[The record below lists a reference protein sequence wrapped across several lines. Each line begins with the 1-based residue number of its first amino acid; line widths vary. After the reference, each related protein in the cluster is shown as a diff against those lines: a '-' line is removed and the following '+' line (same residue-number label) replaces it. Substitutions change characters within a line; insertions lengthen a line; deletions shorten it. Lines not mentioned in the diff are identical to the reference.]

1 MNIELFKDHMSIIE
15 DIINQNEKINIDE
28 MAYRKSIIT
37 KEYNNM
43 LSNKVPTIRFY
54 QLSHEIRCV
63 GFLAKYGNLHI
74 ASDQNDEP
82 GCDFNLNNNIQIEA
96 VCCSLG
102 NQKINGFDK
111 IPKKGVIDYNHK
123 EKILLSRITSSINE
137 KFNFYKERVNKSID
151 ANKPYIIFIGLGEL
165 TYGMINFDYGFEL
178 NKILCGVSHPYLTYD
193 RLSDSFSSFYYSYNK
208 EINVEKFNNEGLG
221 RNVEI
226 PVMFFCN
233 PENEFVSAIIYST
246 ASLESEYNPSN
257 TFIFL
262 NPYAKNKIKISD
274 FKNVYY
280 WKMDKEGKYNLRKNG
295 KKYSHN
301 KNKKFF

>member
-1 MNIELFKDHMSIIE
+1 MNIELFKDHMSII
-15 DIINQNEKINIDE
+15 DNIINQNKIINIDE
-28 MAYRKSIIT
+28 MSYRKLIIT
-37 KEYNNM
+37 KEYNDM
-43 LSNKVPTIRFY
+43 LINKVPTIRFY

-63 GFLAKYGNLHI
+63 GFLTKYGTLHI

-82 GCDFNLNNNIQIEA
+82 GCDFTLNNNIQIEA

-102 NQKINGFDK
+102 NQSINGLDK
-111 IPKKGVIDYNHK
+111 IPKTGVIDYNHK
-123 EKILLSRITSSINE
+123 EKILLSRITSSITE
-137 KFNFYKERVNKSID
+137 KVNFYKERVNKSID
-151 ANKPYIIFIGLGEL
+151 DNKPYVIFIGLGEL

-178 NKILCGVSHPYLTYD
+178 NKILCGVSYPYLTYD
-193 RLSDSFSSFYYSYNK
+193 RESNSFSGLCYSYNK
-208 EINVEKFNNEGLG
+208 EIYVEKFNNEGVG

-226 PVMFFCN
+226 PLMFFCN

-246 ASLESEYNPSN
+246 ASLESEYNDSN

-262 NPYAKNKIKISD
+262 NPYAKNKLKTNY

-295 KKYSHN
+295 KKYPHN